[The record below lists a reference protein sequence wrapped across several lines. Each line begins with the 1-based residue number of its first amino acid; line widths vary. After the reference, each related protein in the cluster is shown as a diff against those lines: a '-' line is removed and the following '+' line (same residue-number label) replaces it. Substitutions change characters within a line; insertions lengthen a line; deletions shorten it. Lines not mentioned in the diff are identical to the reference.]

1 MKGLTIYQ
9 PSANHIADGEKQYE
23 TRSWF
28 TSYRGLL
35 AIHAG
40 KSRSHSAVGPFGA
53 VVAVGSLVACI
64 HTEGLRVSENE
75 WELGDFTPGRFAWEI
90 VDVVKLA
97 QPVPLQGRQGLWR
110 VDAWATRFLLESGA
124 R

>member
-1 MKGLTIYQ
+1 MRGLTVYQ
-9 PSANHIADGEKQYE
+9 PYANHIADGEKQFE

-40 KSRSHSAVGPFGA
+40 KSRSYSAIGPFGA

-75 WELGDFTPGRFAWEI
+75 WELGNFTPGRYAWEI

-97 QPVPLQGRQGLWR
+97 QPVPLQGRQGLWH
-110 VDAWATRFLLESGA
+110 VPPLTATFLELEA
-124 R
+124 TE